1 MLRFVKSI
9 VVTLPVSRT
18 QSRVGAVLF
27 STNPFPLF
35 RFGQLNT
42 ITHVQQAID
51 SIRYPRGKTYI
62 GKALAYTRRFLF
74 GRRRQRNR
82 KRVLIMLTDG
92 ISQDRVGRQASLL
105 KAKGVEVFVAEET
118 TVVADC
124 HRQEPCFCCI
134 VQRVGCFIKDD
145 KVQNLSACP
154 TYRLVHE
161 CCTDMSLG

>member
-1 MLRFVKSI
+1 MGFSKNKVELTVNQTGYFG
-9 VVTLPVSRT
+9 PDNE
-18 QSRVGAVLF
+18 GAFDVDG
-27 STNPFPLF
+27 NEVPDGFP
-35 RFGQLNT
+35 
-42 ITHVQQAID
+42 D
-51 SIRYPRGKTYI
+51 
-62 GKALAYTRRFLF
+62 
-74 GRRRQRNR
+74 
-82 KRVLIMLTDG
+82 
-92 ISQDRVGRQASLL
+92 
-105 KAKGVEVFVAEET
+105 AEET